1 MSQVLVVAD
10 DLTGGNATGA
20 MFARRGLRTV
30 SVDPDPAHWD
40 TGADVVVV
48 NTDTRRAAPA
58 VAAGLI
64 DRVVR
69 GFRPPPELLV
79 KRVDTTLRGPIAAE
93 LQAALAA
100 RSALSDRPVCGV
112 AAPAYPAAGRTTVGG
127 IHLVEGVPVADSPA
141 GRDPF
146 TPVPVSRVADLLA
159 GGTSLPT
166 AEVHVDVLS
175 AGTEKAALHLVERWH
190 ELRHELRRT
199 AGAPA
204 PVVVLDAVTEAHLR
218 TGALAAARLAA
229 QGVDVVAVDSGPF
242 GAALAEAM
250 RLGPDSGPPPPV
262 LLVVASLTQRTALQL
277 EHVRSALG
285 AVLVDLHVPELRPRR
300 MVDRL
305 QDAVNE
311 ARRSG
316 TVRAAGWRLL
326 PEDRPDAAQ
335 ADQVVTAMAEAARLA
350 LDRMAFQA
358 VFASGGDMATGLLRR
373 LGASG
378 FAVEF
383 AVQPLVVTGR
393 LTGGPVPGLP
403 FATKGGLIGNPDA
416 VTESVL
422 YLQSMPA
429 RRPGIQPGPA
439 PPRAGSLVTP
449 PQEVIP

>member
-1 MSQVLVVAD
+1 MSKVLVVAD

-20 MFARRGLRTV
+20 LFARRGLRTV

-48 NTDTRRAAPA
+48 NTDTRRAPA
-58 VAAGLI
+58 TVAADLI
-64 DRVVR
+64 GRVVR
-69 GFRPPPELLV
+69 DFRPAPELLV

-93 LQAALAA
+93 LHAALAA
-100 RSALSDRPVCGV
+100 RSAVCGKPVCAV

-127 IHLVEGVPVADSPA
+127 IHLVEGIPVADSPA

-159 GGTSLPT
+159 GGTSLRT
-166 AEVHVDVLS
+166 GEVHVDVIS
-175 AGTEKAALHLVERWH
+175 AGTEQTAVRLAELWH
-190 ELRHELRRT
+190 ELSRT
-199 AGAPA
+199 TAASA
-204 PVVVLDAVTEAHLR
+204 PVLVLDAVTEAHLR

-229 QGVDVVAVDSGPF
+229 QGADVVAVDSGPF

-285 AVLVDLHVPELRPRR
+285 AVLVDLHLSELHPTR

-305 QDAVNE
+305 QEAVDD

-326 PEDRPDAAQ
+326 PEDRPDVAQ
-335 ADQVVTAMAEAARLA
+335 ANEVVTAMATAARLA
-350 LDRMAFQA
+350 LGRLTFHA

-429 RRPGIQPGPA
+429 AAPRPGAPA
-439 PPRAGSLVTP
+439 SPETRSGSLVTP
-449 PQEVIP
+449 PQEVLP